1 MQVIFVKDLKKQ
13 GKKGEIKTVKDG
25 YAENFLI
32 KNGYAIPVNQHNLND
47 LKSLKERE
55 KKQDLE
61 NRKLAELEKQKL
73 ENIELEFK
81 VKIGKE
87 DKVFGSISVKQIK
100 EELSNQGFKIDKKQ
114 IMLKDNITSLGYHN
128 VSINL
133 YDDVCAKVKVHVVK

>member
-1 MQVIFVKDLKKQ
+1 MQVIFIKDLKKQ

-32 KNGYAIPVNQHNLND
+32 KNGYAVPVNQHNLND
-47 LKSLKERE
+47 LQNTKERE
-55 KKQDLE
+55 KKLDLE
-61 NRKLAELEKQKL
+61 NRKNAEIEKQKL

-87 DKVFGSISVKQIK
+87 DRVFGSISVKQIK
-100 EELSNQGFKIDKKQ
+100 EELNNQGFKIDKKQ
-114 IMLKDNITSLGYHN
+114 IMLTNNIASLGYHD

-133 YDDVCAKVKVHVVK
+133 YADVNAKVKVHVVK